1 MYLLHQE
8 HGTPGV
14 SALHGIRQ
22 GFAREERHMLG
33 GYGLG
38 VPAPRALTR
47 NHADLE
53 RYLRLEYGGR
63 VKVETLLP
71 EGARVVPK
79 AGTKGRSRGTEAVR
93 RVTAAFPLTAAGH
106 PHHTVTA
113 PEGVQPRR

>member
-63 VKVETLLP
+63 MNVEKLLP
-71 EGARVVPK
+71 GGARGSPKGGTKRRGRGTEGAR
-79 AGTKGRSRGTEAVR
+79 
-93 RVTAAFPLTAAGH
+93 RVMAAIPSIAAGH
-106 PHHTVTA
+106 P
-113 PEGVQPRR
+113 

>member
-63 VKVETLLP
+63 KKGGTPPPGAAAASP
-71 EGARVVPK
+71 EG
-79 AGTKGRSRGTEAVR
+79 GTKRRGPGPASPSTS
-93 RVTAAFPLTAAGH
+93 AAGL
-106 PHHTVTA
+106 
-113 PEGVQPRR
+113 RSL